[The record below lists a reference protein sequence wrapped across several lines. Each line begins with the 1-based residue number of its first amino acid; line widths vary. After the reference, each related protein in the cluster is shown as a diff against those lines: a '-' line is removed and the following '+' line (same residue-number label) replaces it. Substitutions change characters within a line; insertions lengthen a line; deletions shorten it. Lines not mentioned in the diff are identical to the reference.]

1 MGYESEE
8 QQNTLETF
16 STEAKANIRARVMRV
31 RRLVEQI
38 AQNGSHLSKK
48 KLLGLYCLK
57 EGVSKATAY
66 SYLEIYLDSE
76 IVVEYDDHLMM
87 MEVYEEKK
95 RSDIERLR
103 ELSEKNGE

>member
-1 MGYESEE
+1 MGYETEE
-8 QQNTLETF
+8 QQSTLESY

-38 AQNGSHLSKK
+38 AQNGPHISKK

-76 IVVEYDDHLMM
+76 IVVDYDDHLLT
-87 MEVYEEKK
+87 MESYNEIQKK
-95 RSDIERLR
+95 DMSRLK
-103 ELSEKNGE
+103 ELSEKEA

>member
-8 QQNTLETF
+8 QQSTLETF

-31 RRLVEQI
+31 RRLAEQVD
-38 AQNGSHLSKK
+38 QNGSLLSKK

-76 IVVEYDDHLMM
+76 ILIDYDDHILTMAA
-87 MEVYEEKK
+87 YEAKK
-95 RSDIERLR
+95 SKDMKRLR
-103 ELSEKNGE
+103 ELSEKEVE

>member
-1 MGYESEE
+1 MAFETEE
-8 QQNTLETF
+8 QQNALASY

-38 AQNGSHLSKK
+38 AQNGTTLSKK
-48 KLLGLYCLK
+48 KLIGLYCLK

-76 IVVEYDDHLMM
+76 IVVDYDDHLLM
-87 MEVYEEKK
+87 MEVFVEMRAK
-95 RSDIERLR
+95 DMDRLK
-103 ELSEKNGE
+103 ELSKEGSA